1 MLFLAEKMVK
11 TSYGVQILLPLFLS
25 CTAYNIVRRAIGEA
39 APALIDNGFFER
51 SDYAMINT
59 VSFILYGLSKF
70 FTSHLV
76 KGNYFLLYSWISTVV
91 CVLTF
96 LCGIT
101 CSAVYPSFHLFF
113 VLWSINYIFIGSLW
127 PIICI
132 IIKQWI
138 PDHCSELFVW
148 LSLVR
153 GLYWSVICCCS
164 SVGTIICNTLS
175 RTVSGDPKQIYFL
188 SSCLVLLSLSSL
200 FSLFPKDE
208 KSNVRFYPLLPS
220 RPQIPAV
227 HLRNTLVLPLFPFLM
242 SSPSFSSSSL
252 FSL

>member
-1 MLFLAEKMVK
+1 
-11 TSYGVQILLPLFLS
+11 
-25 CTAYNIVRRAIGEA
+25 
-39 APALIDNGFFER
+39 
-51 SDYAMINT
+51 MINT

-113 VLWSINYIFIGSLW
+113 VLWSTNYIFIGSLW

-138 PDHCSELFVW
+138 PDHL
-148 LSLVR
+148 R

-188 SSCLVLLSLSSL
+188 SSFLVLLSLSSL
-200 FSLFPKDE
+200 YYLFPKDE
-208 KSNVRFYPLLPS
+208 KSNTSDSSDSSQDYSSFTSISFPDILSIILILLSVLLYFQPAPYFRLGFAHVPQDRSQRSHCRQKRF
-220 RPQIPAV
+220 RD
-227 HLRNTLVLPLFPFLM
+227 
-242 SSPSFSSSSL
+242 
-252 FSL
+252 

>member
-1 MLFLAEKMVK
+1 MLINSILPPSASPQAPASKQPFALESIHEKNIKKSTLLSEKMVK
-11 TSYGVQILLPLFLS
+11 PSYGVQILLPLFLS

-39 APALIDNGFFER
+39 APALIETGFFER

-113 VLWSINYIFIGSLW
+113 VLWSTNYIFIGSLW

-138 PDHCSELFVW
+138 PDHCSGLFV
-148 LSLVR
+148 
-153 GLYWSVICCCS
+153 
-164 SVGTIICNTLS
+164 
-175 RTVSGDPKQIYFL
+175 
-188 SSCLVLLSLSSL
+188 
-200 FSLFPKDE
+200 
-208 KSNVRFYPLLPS
+208 
-220 RPQIPAV
+220 
-227 HLRNTLVLPLFPFLM
+227 
-242 SSPSFSSSSL
+242 
-252 FSL
+252 